1 MEHPGHDPDAM
12 RCQLTAP
19 AVPCSLFPVPCSLF
33 PVPCSKIAA
42 NFTGREITLVDHD
55 INPESSRRC
64 TAVLRPGVVAG
75 GDVVTVSPSN

>member
-1 MEHPGHDPDAM
+1 M

-19 AVPCSLFPVPCSLF
+19 AVPCSLF